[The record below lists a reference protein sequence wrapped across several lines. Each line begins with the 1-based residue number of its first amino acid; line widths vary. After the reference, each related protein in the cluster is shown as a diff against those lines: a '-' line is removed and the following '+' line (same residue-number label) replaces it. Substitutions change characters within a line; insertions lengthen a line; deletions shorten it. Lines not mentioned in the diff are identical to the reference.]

1 MERPHYPDLMVD
13 VETTGL
19 DPANCA
25 IIQIGAVPFNYKTGE
40 VDSTNMYCRSLTMP
54 KNKFWTSGTD
64 KFWLQDNR
72 EVYLKIM
79 ETAQDPRTVLLD
91 FMQWVAALGQ
101 TRMWAK
107 GFFDWQMIEQYYIG
121 LNLDMPFNFRQAKDM
136 RSFISGLRDDPEYY
150 DEEVEKVGDA
160 HNALHDC
167 LTQLKIL
174 FKAKEKNKRCACD

>member
-1 MERPHYPDLMVD
+1 MDGIKYPDLMVD

-25 IIQIGAVPFNYKTGE
+25 IIQIGAVPFNYQTGE
-40 VDSTNMYCRSLTMP
+40 IDSANMYCRSMTMP

-79 ETAQDPRTVLLD
+79 ETAQDPRAVLLD
-91 FMQWVAALGQ
+91 FHSYVLARGDVG
-101 TRMWAK
+101 MWAK
-107 GFFDWQMIEQYYIG
+107 GFFDWQMIEQHYIG
-121 LNLDMPFNFRQAKDM
+121 LNMDTPFNFRQAKDM
-136 RSFISGLRDDPEYY
+136 RSFICGLRGETTYY

-174 FKAKEKNKRCACD
+174 FKAKEKNKRCLCD